1 MATSDMLRQ
10 AIADAKIIKETAIA
24 NAKNALEEAFT
35 PKLKEL
41 LSEKIEEMDM
51 EEEME
56 EGMYSEEEK
65 MHEKDMHEKDIHEK
79 DMHEKDM
86 HEKDMHEG
94 DMDEEMHKEEM
105 HKKDMHEEMDE
116 NFQHMID
123 LDKEDEKSGFEG
135 LAGNRNDNMFEEE
148 MSEEDL
154 EEMLKEMEKEMHEE
168 MHKEEMHKEEMH
180 KEEMH
185 KKDMHEKDMHEEMDE
200 EMHKEEMHKKDMH
213 EEVSDEDLMDL
224 IKDVVKSM
232 ADAGELEGVEVEFE
246 EEGEEEMEAPEAEEE
261 ETEELAEVKKENA
274 ELKEAVEFLTTQL
287 NEINVL
293 NAKLL
298 YVNKIFKA
306 KNLSESKKVKL
317 LSQFDGASS
326 IKEVKLVYNTVVANL
341 AEETKVTKKTSLKE
355 GVGRAS
361 KPSGVS
367 SRKPI
372 VNVDPTIARFQKLA
386 GIR

>member
-56 EGMYSEEEK
+56 EGMHYEEETHEEK
-65 MHEKDMHEKDIHEK
+65 HHEEKEMHEGEKEMHEGEK
-79 DMHEKDM
+79 E
-86 HEKDMHEG
+86 MHEG
-94 DMDEEMHKEEM
+94 DMEEGE
-105 HKKDMHEEMDE
+105 DMHE
-116 NFQHMID
+116 
-123 LDKEDEKSGFEG
+123 G
-135 LAGNRNDNMFEEE
+135 E

-154 EEMLKEMEKEMHEE
+154 EEMLKEMEKEMHEGDMEEGEDMHEGDMEEGEDMHEEKE
-168 MHKEEMHKEEMH
+168 MHEGDMEEGEDMHEKEEMHEEEKAH
-180 KEEMH
+180 EA
-185 KKDMHEKDMHEEMDE
+185 KDEMHEEEKAHEGKD
-200 EMHKEEMHKKDMH
+200 EMHEEEMH

-232 ADAGELEGVEVEFE
+232 ADAGELEGVEVEFND
-246 EEGEEEMEAPEAEEE
+246 EEGEEEPEAEVEAEE
-261 ETEELAEVKKENA
+261 ETEELAEMRKENA

-306 KNLSESKKVKL
+306 KNLSESRKVKL

-341 AEETKVTKKTSLKE
+341 AEETKVTKKSSLKE

-372 VNVDPTIARFQKLA
+372 VNVDPTVSRFQKLA
-386 GIR
+386 GIK

>member
-56 EGMYSEEEK
+56 EGMHYEEETHEEK
-65 MHEKDMHEKDIHEK
+65 HHEEKEMHEGEKE
-79 DMHEKDM
+79 
-86 HEKDMHEG
+86 MHEG
-94 DMDEEMHKEEM
+94 DMDEETSEPHGNIGQHTPEGEPLGFLEG
-105 HKKDMHEEMDE
+105 DM
-116 NFQHMID
+116 
-123 LDKEDEKSGFEG
+123 
-135 LAGNRNDNMFEEE
+135 EEE
-148 MSEEDL
+148 MTEEDL
-154 EEMLKEMEKEMHEE
+154 EEMLKEMEKEMHEGD
-168 MHKEEMHKEEMH
+168 MEEGEK
-180 KEEMH
+180 
-185 KKDMHEKDMHEEMDE
+185 MHEKDMHEGDMDE
-200 EMHKEEMHKKDMH
+200 EKHHEEKHHEGKEEVHEGEDMHEKEAHEGKEEMH

-232 ADAGELEGVEVEFE
+232 ADAGELEGVEVEFDETEAEDE
-246 EEGEEEMEAPEAEEE
+246 EAGAEEPEAEEE
-261 ETEELAEVKKENA
+261 ETEELAEMRKENA

-306 KNLSESKKVKL
+306 KNLSESRKVKL
-317 LSQFDGASS
+317 LSQFDGANS

-341 AEETKVTKKTSLKE
+341 AEETKVTKKSSLKE

-386 GIR
+386 GIK

>member
-1 MATSDMLRQ
+1 
-10 AIADAKIIKETAIA
+10 
-24 NAKNALEEAFT
+24 
-35 PKLKEL
+35 
-41 LSEKIEEMDM
+41 
-51 EEEME
+51 
-56 EGMYSEEEK
+56 
-65 MHEKDMHEKDIHEK
+65 
-79 DMHEKDM
+79 
-86 HEKDMHEG
+86 
-94 DMDEEMHKEEM
+94 
-105 HKKDMHEEMDE
+105 
-116 NFQHMID
+116 
-123 LDKEDEKSGFEG
+123 
-135 LAGNRNDNMFEEE
+135 

-168 MHKEEMHKEEMH
+168 MHKEEMRK
-180 KEEMH
+180 
-185 KKDMHEKDMHEEMDE
+185 KDMHEEMDE
-200 EMHKEEMHKKDMH
+200 EMHKEEMHKEEMHKDKMHEKDMH
-213 EEVSDEDLMDL
+213 EEVSDDDLMDL

-232 ADAGELEGVEVEFE
+232 ADAGELEGVEVEFDDA
-246 EEGEEEMEAPEAEEE
+246 EGEEEMEAPEAEEE
-261 ETEELAEVKKENA
+261 ETEELAEIKKENA

-306 KNLSESKKVKL
+306 KNLSESRKVKL

-341 AEETKVTKKTSLKE
+341 AEETKVTKKSSLKE

-386 GIR
+386 GIK

>member
-56 EGMYSEEEK
+56 EGMYSEEGK
-65 MHEKDMHEKDIHEK
+65 
-79 DMHEKDM
+79 M

-105 HKKDMHEEMDE
+105 HKEEMHKEEMDEEMMHKEEMRKKDMHEKDMHEKDMHEEMDE

-123 LDKEDEKSGFEG
+123 LDKGDEKSGFEG
-135 LAGNRNDNMFEEE
+135 LKGNMNDNMFEEE

-168 MHKEEMHKEEMH
+168 MHKEEMHKD
-180 KEEMH
+180 K
-185 KKDMHEKDMHEEMDE
+185 MHEKDMHEE
-200 EMHKEEMHKKDMH
+200 
-213 EEVSDEDLMDL
+213 VSDDDLMDL

-232 ADAGELEGVEVEFE
+232 ADAGELEGVEVEFDETEAEDE
-246 EEGEEEMEAPEAEEE
+246 EAGAEEPEAEEE
-261 ETEELAEVKKENA
+261 ETEELAEMRKENA

-306 KNLSESKKVKL
+306 KNLSESRKVKL

-341 AEETKVTKKTSLKE
+341 AEETKVTKKSSLKE

-386 GIR
+386 GIK

>member
-51 EEEME
+51 EEEMD

-65 MHEKDMHEKDIHEK
+65 
-79 DMHEKDM
+79 M

-105 HKKDMHEEMDE
+105 HKEEMHKE
-116 NFQHMID
+116 ETSEPHGNIGQHTPEGEP
-123 LDKEDEKSGFEG
+123 LGFLEG
-135 LAGNRNDNMFEEE
+135 DMEEE
-148 MSEEDL
+148 MTEEDL
-154 EEMLKEMEKEMHEE
+154 EEMLKEMEKEMHEGDME
-168 MHKEEMHKEEMH
+168 EGEKMHEKDDMHEE
-180 KEEMH
+180 
-185 KKDMHEKDMHEEMDE
+185 KDMHEGDMDEEKHHEEKHHEEKMHEEMDE
-200 EMHKEEMHKKDMH
+200 EKHHEEKMH

-232 ADAGELEGVEVEFE
+232 ADAGELEGVEVEFDETE
-246 EEGEEEMEAPEAEEE
+246 EEGEEEEMEAPETEEE
-261 ETEELAEVKKENA
+261 ETEELAEMRKENA

>member
-56 EGMYSEEEK
+56 EMLKEMEK
-65 MHEKDMHEKDIHEK
+65 EMHEGDMEEG
-79 DMHEKDM
+79 EDM

-94 DMDEEMHKEEM
+94 DMEEGEDMHEKEEM
-105 HKKDMHEEMDE
+105 HE
-116 NFQHMID
+116 
-123 LDKEDEKSGFEG
+123 
-135 LAGNRNDNMFEEE
+135 
-148 MSEEDL
+148 
-154 EEMLKEMEKEMHEE
+154 EKEE
-168 MHKEEMHKEEMH
+168 
-180 KEEMH
+180 
-185 KKDMHEKDMHEEMDE
+185 
-200 EMHKEEMHKKDMH
+200 MH

-232 ADAGELEGVEVEFE
+232 ADAGELEGVEVEFDE
-246 EEGEEEMEAPEAEEE
+246 TEAEGEEAEAAGPEAEEEEE
-261 ETEELAEVKKENA
+261 ETEELAEMRKENA
-274 ELKEAVEFLTTQL
+274 ELKEAVEHLTTQL

-306 KNLSESKKVKL
+306 KNLSESRKVKL

-372 VNVDPTIARFQKLA
+372 VNVDPTVSRFQKLA
-386 GIR
+386 GIK